1 MSLQAHYAKIREGIF
16 AFVPKYASPHQKG
29 QLPPILGT
37 GFFIRKNGL
46 AVTNAHVIE
55 TFAHVFRPEGLPD
68 KDWAVQGLFFVR
80 DHGEMLAL
88 RVDLAAVIRMGPF
101 ILRSPGNRAAPDIG
115 LVQMAVSETCVLP
128 LSEEVSPEEGMEIAT
143 AGFPLGSRSLESPAG
158 LQMGPTLQK
167 GIISAI
173 LPFPKPDPEA
183 FSVNVMSLGG
193 ASGSPVFDPHTSN
206 TLGVLFSSLHDVGL
220 VDQGTATYAMPTSI
234 TYAVPHHYLLKAL
247 AMVPDDLPEMPTLK
261 QRIREHK
268 NL

>member
-16 AFVPKYASPHQKG
+16 AFVPKYASPHQKE
-29 QLPPILGT
+29 QLPPVLGT
-37 GFFIRKNGL
+37 GFFIRKDGI
-46 AVTNAHVIE
+46 AVTNAHIIE

-68 KDWAVQGLFFVR
+68 KDWAIQGLFFVR
-80 DHGEMLAL
+80 DNTEMLAL
-88 RVDLAAVIRMGPF
+88 RVDLKAVIRMGSF
-101 ILRSPGNRAAPDIG
+101 ILKPPGSQTTPDIG
-115 LVQMAVSETCVLP
+115 LVQMAVSDCPVMHI
-128 LSEEVSPEEGMEIAT
+128 SEKSHLEEGMEIAT
-143 AGFPLGSRSLESPAG
+143 AGFPMGNRSLESPAG

-173 LPFPKPDPEA
+173 LPFPNPSPEA

-193 ASGSPVFDPHTSN
+193 ASGSPVFDPGTGS

-234 TYAVPHHYLLKAL
+234 TYAVPHHYLIKAI
-247 AMVPDDLPEMPTLK
+247 AMVPDNLPKMPSLK

-268 NL
+268 SL